1 MSMRLVLAGL
11 ILAALVGCDA
21 GMAPDDGA
29 VVDRLKISEEKIPAE
44 DPAADATTEAPTDE
58 TAAATPVITGN
69 NPTISNTQDFGAV
82 KERLSIEDDKA
93 LLKAQKEKFTVVTPT
108 DLPPRVD
115 TGNVVQYA
123 LTTTNKVGEKVYK
136 RSPLGGVMTKR
147 ACGQY
152 RLPDDAQAAFLN
164 AGGPAKDPKGLDP
177 DGDGFACDW
186 SPETYRA
193 LAKQ

>member
-11 ILAALVGCDA
+11 IVATLAACDA

-29 VVDRLKISEEKIPAE
+29 VVDRLKISEEKIPTDE
-44 DPAADATTEAPTDE
+44 TTTEPPPVD

-69 NPTISNTQDFGAV
+69 NPTISDTQDFGAV

-93 LLKAQKEKFTVVTPT
+93 LLEAQKEKFSVVTPT
-108 DLPPRVD
+108 ALPPRVD

-123 LTTTNKVGEKVYK
+123 LTTTNKVGEKIYK

-152 RLPDDAQAAFLN
+152 RLPDDAQAAVLN
-164 AGGPAKDPKGLDP
+164 AGGPQKDPKGLDP
-177 DGDGFACDW
+177 DGDGFACTW
-186 SPETYRA
+186 SPDTYRA
-193 LAKQ
+193 LAKK